1 MKNKI
6 KLFIARLLFGKPKV
20 MSVYKDK
27 DNNFYGSVIHEENG
41 KSYVHVVNKEIGNS
55 EYVGETA
62 IWI

>member
-6 KLFIARLLFGKPKV
+6 KLFVAGLLFGKPKV

-41 KSYVHVVNKEIGNS
+41 KSYVHVVNKEIGNN
-55 EYVGETA
+55 EYVGETS

>member
-6 KLFIARLLFGKPKV
+6 KLLIARLLFGKPKV